1 MNAMK
6 NKQIT
11 ILMLAMFVALP
22 SLLFAQSANYKQP
35 MSINATGQIKD
46 GSGKAVGTVSKD
58 QMIMDAKGHKIAFVD
73 GQGNLVDAMTG
84 KKMGK
89 MGKDGKTYMNANG
102 DLMFTIKDNPDN
114 TCDIFDAK
122 GNKIGNVYDSYKG
135 SACALHCFT
144 NGLNPRT
151 HRPN

>member
-1 MNAMK
+1 
-6 NKQIT
+6 
-11 ILMLAMFVALP
+11 MLAFALLFNP
-22 SLLFAQSANYKQP
+22 ALLFAQSGNYKQT
-35 MSINATGQIKD
+35 MTINAGGQIKNNE
-46 GSGKAVGTVSKD
+46 GTTVGLVSKD
-58 QMIMDAKGHKIAFVD
+58 GIIMDAKGQKIAFVD
-73 GQGNLVDAMTG
+73 GQGNLVDAKTG

-89 MGKDGKTYMNANG
+89 MGKNGKTYYAAG
-102 DLMFTIKDNPDN
+102 GELLFTVKDKPGA
-114 TCDIFDAK
+114 TCDILDAK